1 MEPTATRRDDR
12 RHRIMQVMA
21 ARRERRRRVLRLF
34 EDGETITNVREVKRR
49 LNDPH
54 FSHAQ
59 VSIAV
64 LELVSRGSLDTG
76 IEGIRLV
83 RR

>member
-1 MEPTATRRDDR
+1 MEQVIAVGDTR

-21 ARRERRRRVLRLF
+21 ARRERRQRVLRLF
-34 EDGETITNVREVKRR
+34 EDEEMITNVREVMHR
-49 LNDPH
+49 LDDPH

-64 LELVSRGSLDTG
+64 LELVSRGSLDTS

>member
-1 MEPTATRRDDR
+1 MEQTATRRDDR
-12 RHRIMQVMA
+12 RQRIMQVMA
-21 ARRERRRRVLRLF
+21 ARRERRQRVLRLF
-34 EDGETITNVREVKRR
+34 EDEEMISNVKEVMRR

-64 LELVSRGSLDTG
+64 LELVSRGSLDTS

>member
-1 MEPTATRRDDR
+1 MQQAAAAGDIRRQ
-12 RHRIMQVMA
+12 RIMEVMA
-21 ARRERRRRVLRLF
+21 ARRERRQRVLKLF
-34 EDGETITNVREVKRR
+34 EDDPLIVNVREIMRR
-49 LNDPH
+49 LDDPD
-54 FSHAQ
+54 FSHAH
-59 VSIAV
+59 VSSAV

>member
-1 MEPTATRRDDR
+1 
-12 RHRIMQVMA
+12 MQVMA
-21 ARRERRRRVLRLF
+21 ARRERRQRVLRLF
-34 EDGETITNVREVKRR
+34 EDEEMISNVKEVMRR

-54 FSHAQ
+54 FSPAQ

-64 LELVSRGSLDTG
+64 LELESRGSLDTS

>member
-1 MEPTATRRDDR
+1 
-12 RHRIMQVMA
+12 MQVMA
-21 ARRERRRRVLRLF
+21 ARRERRQRVLKLF
-34 EDGETITNVREVKRR
+34 EDEETIANVREVMRR

-64 LELVSRGSLDTG
+64 LELVSHGSLNTS